1 MLYRNTRRGAR
12 LRPQRRDPPPR
23 PLRVGHFRRG
33 SKRPAVRSQARR
45 LTYCR
50 WRKRPRPHRRR
61 TSRVYQ
67 VLPSTLIS
75 CGTIVLSSVLAVIV
89 TLCAGMLRVLAGM
102 TRCTCTGRC
111 IWRLTSRCSAAGT
124 SSGTDL
130 FLTLR
135 RELNEC
141 VACSVLREA
150 IQPKSSSSGELQALV
165 SLVEW
170 MDAHTFPSSPSES
183 GSCTS
188 DTTSTVIV
196 SSDAD
201 E

>member
-1 MLYRNTRRGAR
+1 M
-12 LRPQRRDPPPR
+12 
-23 PLRVGHFRRG
+23 
-33 SKRPAVRSQARR
+33 
-45 LTYCR
+45 
-50 WRKRPRPHRRR
+50 
-61 TSRVYQ
+61 
-67 VLPSTLIS
+67 
-75 CGTIVLSSVLAVIV
+75 
-89 TLCAGMLRVLAGM
+89 
-102 TRCTCTGRC
+102 
-111 IWRLTSRCSAAGT
+111 LTSMC
-124 SSGTDL
+124 
-130 FLTLR
+130 LTLR

-150 IQPKSSSSGELQALV
+150 IQPKSSCSGELQALV

-170 MDAHTFPSSPSES
+170 MDAHTYPSSPSES